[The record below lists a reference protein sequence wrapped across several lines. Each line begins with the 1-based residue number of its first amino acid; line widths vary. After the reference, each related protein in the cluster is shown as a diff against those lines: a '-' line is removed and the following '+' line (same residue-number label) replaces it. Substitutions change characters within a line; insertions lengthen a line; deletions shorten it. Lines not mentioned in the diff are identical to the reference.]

1 MGMKQGR
8 TLNTAFL
15 PGAPVA
21 PSNAADLTNL
31 ENRVGALE
39 TGLASAVSDIAAL
52 TVRVA
57 SLEANMPAANRLI
70 PPGGAAG
77 TQLTKT
83 AALDYAVGW
92 DVATTAI
99 SEDTPIEETPRR
111 KPRAR

>member
-1 MGMKQGR
+1 MGVNGSR
-8 TLNTAFL
+8 SLNRAFL
-15 PGAPVA
+15 PGQEVSPG
-21 PSNAADLTNL
+21 SQADLTDI
-31 ENRVGALE
+31 ENRLGLLE

-83 AALDYAVGW
+83 APLDYAVGW
-92 DVATTAI
+92 DIATVV
-99 SEDTPIEETPRR
+99 SED
-111 KPRAR
+111 KPNPEVKRPQRAKHS